1 MEQKWKQNATAYL
14 DTPLREQ
21 RSQELTQELRLG
33 EGMPDIG
40 QILWTEGQCLLRGK
54 EWNSD
59 SVSISGGVSVR
70 VLYLPEDGSGVRCAE
85 GWIPFRMEW
94 DLPEGT
100 PQGWLQ
106 IRCML
111 RSADARS
118 ISARKMML
126 RAGVAVQMEAVVP
139 GEALIPEP
147 EELPEQVELLKS
159 NWPLRLRKEA
169 GEKTFQLDEEQELPG
184 SVPVPEKLLTYRME
198 PRLTECRVLGNKL
211 VFRGNGD
218 LHILYRSQEGQIHS
232 WDFSLPFSQFVQLEG
247 EYGSDAQAEVAL
259 CLTDLEAELTAEGRM
274 RLKAGLTAQYLVTDK
289 QVITTVEDA
298 YCPGR
303 EMKLQRT
310 EIDIPVILETRRE
323 IFRPELNIPAEADI
337 LTDAVFLPDLPRLR
351 QTDSGWELECTGQ
364 FHTLYYGA
372 DGSLHSGSGRWEGKE
387 SIPAGES
394 TRMVGEMLPAEGVNG
409 NIGAGQIHAVG
420 ELPVEITA
428 VTQQKLPVVTGMTL
442 GAEIPKDPMRP
453 SLILRRAGRQRLWD
467 LARES
472 GTTVESIRRANGL
485 TEEPDP
491 ERMLLIPVP

>member
-1 MEQKWKQNATAYL
+1 MEQQWKQNAYAYL
-14 DTPLREQ
+14 DTALHEQ
-21 RSQELTQELRLG
+21 RNLELTQELRLG

-40 QILWTEGQCLLRGK
+40 QILWTEGQCMLRGK
-54 EWNSD
+54 EWQSD
-59 SVSISGGVSVR
+59 AVSISGGVSVR

-106 IRCML
+106 IRCMP

-118 ISARKMML
+118 ISARKLLL
-126 RAGVAVQMEAVVP
+126 RAGVLVQAAAFVP
-139 GEALIPEP
+139 GEALIPEL
-147 EELPEQVELLKS
+147 EGLPEQVELLKS
-159 NWPLRLRKEA
+159 TWPLRLRKEA
-169 GEKTFQLDEEQELPG
+169 GEKTFQMDEEPELPG
-184 SVPVPEKLLTYRME
+184 SVPQPEKLLTYRLE

-211 VFRGNGD
+211 VFRGNGE
-218 LHILYRSQEGQIHS
+218 LHILYRSQEGQILS

-259 CLTDLEAELTAEGRM
+259 CLTELEAELTAEGRI

-289 QVITTVEDA
+289 QMLTTVEDA

-303 EMKLQRT
+303 EMKIQRS
-310 EIDIPVILETRRE
+310 EIALPVILESRRE
-323 IFRPELNIPAEADI
+323 TLRPELNIPAEADI

-351 QTDSGWELECTGQ
+351 QTDSGWEMDCSGQ

-387 SIPAGES
+387 SIPAGER
-394 TRMVGEMLPAEGVNG
+394 TRMVGEMFPAEEVKGSV
-409 NIGAGQIHAVG
+409 GAGQIHTAA
-420 ELPVEITA
+420 ELPVGIIAMTR
-428 VTQQKLPVVTGMTL
+428 QKLPVVTDVTL
-442 GAEIPKDPMRP
+442 GAEMPKDPTRP
-453 SLILRRAGRQRLWD
+453 SLILRRAGSQRLWD
-467 LARES
+467 LAREA
-472 GTTVESIRRANGL
+472 GTTVDAIRRANGL